1 MVTIALHN
9 YLMLYDSE
17 LSDAEPG
24 YLSAEKEQKFGA
36 FLPHLY
42 SLCGCVIEQAAGD
55 LGLAGVQSAM
65 DTNRFWAEVIK
76 KYDSATG
83 DSSCPHDPM
92 IDRCLSSGFLIIAG
106 TATSFQLRL
115 RLHSKAAHAADAIQC
130 VRLDVRTYRRT
141 LDEILNTQ
149 EVRHDRNHSN

>member
-1 MVTIALHN
+1 MKYAVLICVFFVLPSVAVQSSERDSRISVKSLDMKMRCLKDIALHN

-83 DSSCPHDPM
+83 DSSCPHCKHP
-92 IDRCLSSGFLIIAG
+92 CFSCIA
-106 TATSFQLRL
+106 
-115 RLHSKAAHAADAIQC
+115 D
-130 VRLDVRTYRRT
+130 
-141 LDEILNTQ
+141 
-149 EVRHDRNHSN
+149 